1 MWASMPTLEPAT
13 ANEWSRRPV
22 THSLFFLFSPE
33 TLTGLWMT
41 SASYS
46 WWWDF
51 TNLAVMVQCLLVLS
65 VLFSSP
71 ACFPPLSVFLFI
83 TSPVLFPPHSPHL
96 FSDPLVSVS
105 VYIAFVL
112 PHVFASSLRDA
123 PCDST
128 SFGPSRCD
136 CSVASPPVSSLVGM
150 FGFWFLIFSFELSFA
165 FLLHLV

>member
-1 MWASMPTLEPAT
+1 MSDHVDQWPILSSFSSLLRPLQASG
-13 ANEWSRRPV
+13 WPV
-22 THSLFFLFSPE
+22 PHIADDEIS
-33 TLTGLWMT
+33 
-41 SASYS
+41 
-46 WWWDF
+46 
-51 TNLAVMVQCLLVLS
+51 NLAVMVQCLLVLS

-105 VYIAFVL
+105 VYIAFGL